1 MEYKAG
7 ERGGWVSVGR
17 RKRYSAI
24 LVIRAHNIAWFAVTW
39 RNKASMF
46 KFGDLE
52 GAGGAVVFGVNR
64 PRYLQEKCCDW

>member
-1 MEYKAG
+1 M
-7 ERGGWVSVGR
+7 
-17 RKRYSAI
+17 
-24 LVIRAHNIAWFAVTW
+24 IRAHNIAWFAVTW